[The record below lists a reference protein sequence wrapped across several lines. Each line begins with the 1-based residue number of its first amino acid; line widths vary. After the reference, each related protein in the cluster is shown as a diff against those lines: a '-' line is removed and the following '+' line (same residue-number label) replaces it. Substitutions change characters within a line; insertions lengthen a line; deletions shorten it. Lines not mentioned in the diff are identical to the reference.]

1 VTASRALTVALG
13 AVTGLWFAFW
23 VATPLPELWRTA
35 ALDIGWSAV
44 CFAAGA
50 AAIYAARRPAQRPL
64 RTPMLLLAAGA
75 IAWGMGQAVWT
86 WYELVVGEVPFPSFA
101 DAGYVASTLLLA
113 VAVIAW
119 PRGSH
124 RWKAGELAD
133 GLLMVGAVLLASYVF
148 VIEPIIANGVNGLS
162 GVLLIAYPLADAL
175 LLGVILVGV
184 SLNTFLQAGRL
195 LVVALGLVALV
206 AADTFFALAPDSYWT
221 NWSGLVPWDAG
232 WTLAFALVGAAALMP
247 DSWSERFRLPTS
259 AGPLAVIALL
269 AAAGAMQEFHEL
281 THVPQRQAAAAILML
296 VIFVALALR
305 YVVAA
310 RARLLRT
317 ERLEQ
322 MQASLEQEYRTL
334 EATIEASRTGMC
346 LYDAEGRAIVRNA
359 AWGEL
364 LGAEADS
371 SARWAEL
378 AATVRLTTPE
388 GRSLT
393 VSSRSVS
400 TDQTLVTVD
409 DVTDEE
415 RERETRD
422 RFLAKMVGAQELEA
436 RRIAEVLHDDVVQ
449 RLTAL
454 GMRVELAALRTG
466 DDSLLELAR
475 EAGGVTA
482 SIRRLLIELHPAV
495 LESQGLGAAIDAAAG
510 SLRSVG
516 VIVEVDELDV
526 RLTPELE
533 ALAYRIVQEAFA
545 NALKHAA
552 ATRVTVKLHAED
564 GFLRCEVADDGSGFA
579 EDDAADAVLHGSLG
593 LHLVRERI
601 ELAGGR
607 FDVHSAP
614 GEGTRFTFEVPVAAQ
629 PADAEPVEG
638 AA

>member
-1 VTASRALTVALG
+1 VTVPRVLG
-13 AVTGLWFAFW
+13 AVLAAVTALWFAVW
-23 VATPLPELWRTA
+23 LATPLADSWRTA

-50 AAIYAARRPAQRPL
+50 AALYVARRPEERPARASL
-64 RTPMLLLAAGA
+64 LLLAAGA
-75 IAWGMGQAVWT
+75 FSWGIGQAVWT
-86 WYELVVGEVPFPSFA
+86 WNEVVVGEVPFPSLA
-101 DAGYVASTLLLA
+101 DAGYVTSAVLLA

-119 PRGSH
+119 PRARRAWHG
-124 RWKAGELAD
+124 GEVAD

-148 VIEPIIANGVNGLS
+148 VIEPIIANGIAGPADL
-162 GVLLIAYPLADAL
+162 LLIAYPVADAL

-184 SLNTFLQAGRL
+184 SLSTFLQPGRL
-195 LVVALGLVALV
+195 LVLALGLVAMV
-206 AADTFFALAPDSYWT
+206 AADTSFALVGENWT
-221 NWSGLVPWDAG
+221 SVGLVPWDAG
-232 WTLAFALVGAAALMP
+232 WAIAFALVGAAALMP
-247 DSWSERFRLPTS
+247 QSWSERFRVPSS
-259 AGPLAVIALL
+259 AGPLAVIGLL
-269 AAAGAMQEFHEL
+269 AAAGVKQEFHEL
-281 THVPQRQAAAAILML
+281 AHVPQRQAVAAVLML
-296 VIFVALALR
+296 VIFVTLALR

-310 RARLLRT
+310 RARLRKT
-317 ERLEQ
+317 ERLEHV
-322 MQASLEQEYRTL
+322 QASLEQEYRTL

-346 LYDAEGRAIVRNA
+346 LYNADGQPIVRNA

-364 LGAEADS
+364 LGPEADS
-371 SARWAEL
+371 SAHWAEM

-388 GRSLT
+388 GRSLV
-393 VSSRSVS
+393 VSSRSVA
-400 TDQTLVTVD
+400 TEQTLVTVD
-409 DVTDEE
+409 DVTEEE
-415 RERETRD
+415 RDREVRD

-466 DDSLLELAR
+466 DDSLLELAG
-475 EAGGVTA
+475 EASGVTA

-516 VIVEVDELDV
+516 VTVDVDELDV
-526 RLTPELE
+526 RLAPELE

-545 NALKHAA
+545 NALKHAGA
-552 ATRVTVKLHAED
+552 GRVTVKLNAED

-579 EDDAADAVLHGSLG
+579 PGDAAGAMLRGSLG

-601 ELAGGR
+601 ELAGGH
-607 FDVHSAP
+607 FELHSAP
-614 GEGTRFTFEVPVAAQ
+614 DEGTRFTFEVPLAAQ
-629 PADAEPVEG
+629 PADREPVEV